1 MAIPA
6 LRETQFV
13 ADLLARYE
21 EQARDALAR
30 GAYDF
35 IATGAGE
42 EISQHDAVD
51 SWRRYRLRPHV
62 LRDVGDVD
70 TATTLLG
77 IELPAPIVVA
87 PTAYHVLAT
96 PDGEVETARGVRAA
110 GGLMTVPTRSSVA
123 HEDVAA
129 ALGGAWWFQVYV
141 SRDRDITRRMVA
153 DAKSLG
159 ARALVLT
166 GDTPFVGQ
174 RPRGM
179 TPPLTAEQFLM
190 CFQKYLGADSELMYA
205 TSIDPTVGLDA
216 IAWLHAES
224 ALPVVVKG
232 VVRGDDA
239 SACIEA
245 GAAAVIVSNHGG
257 RQLDRTLASADAL
270 PDVVAAVSGRAP
282 VLVDGG
288 VCSGIDTLI
297 ALSLGA
303 DAVLLG
309 RPVLWAAAAEGAA
322 GVERLLRSLRD
333 ELAAAM
339 ALAGVARVSQLSA
352 DLVARRV

>member
-1 MAIPA
+1 MAILA
-6 LRETQFV
+6 LADAQFV

-21 EQARDALAR
+21 DHARDTLTRA
-30 GAYDF
+30 AYDF

-42 EISQHDAVD
+42 EISQRDAVD
-51 SWRRYRLRPHV
+51 AWRRYRLRPHV
-62 LRDVGDVD
+62 LRDVGEVD
-70 TATTLLG
+70 TATILLG
-77 IELPAPIVVA
+77 EQLPAPIVVA

-96 PDGEVETARGVRAA
+96 PLGEVETARGVRAA
-110 GGLMTVPTRSSVA
+110 GGLMTVPTRSSTA
-123 HEDVAA
+123 HEEVAA
-129 ALGGAWWFQVYV
+129 ALAGGWWFQVYV
-141 SRDRDITRRMVA
+141 SRERDITRRMVD
-153 DAKSLG
+153 DAKALG

-190 CFQKYLGADSELMYA
+190 CFQKYLGPDSELMYA
-205 TSIDPTVGLDA
+205 TSIDPTVGLEA
-216 IAWLHAES
+216 IAWLHEES
-224 ALPVVVKG
+224 GLPVIVKG

-239 SACIEA
+239 GACIDA
-245 GAAAVIVSNHGG
+245 GAAGIIVSNHGG
-257 RQLDRTLASADAL
+257 RQLDRTVTSAEAL
-270 PDVVAAVSGRAP
+270 PEVVAAVHGSAP

-288 VCSGIDTLI
+288 IRSGIDVLI
-297 ALSLGA
+297 ALALGA

-309 RPVLWAAAAEGAA
+309 RPVLWAAATEGAA

-339 ALAGVARVSQLSA
+339 ALAGVVRVSELSA
-352 DLVARRV
+352 DLVAARG